1 MLRILAVALI
11 ALVVYALV
19 DCLRTDNADM
29 PGGVPKALWAILIVV
44 FPGAGALAWLLVSR
58 VTRQA
63 TGQVRGGRGPVGR
76 PSRPSAR
83 RPAPRPLAPDDD
95 PEFLAGLGRPRPAE
109 PPAPEPSAEADTDA
123 DADDG
128 TTEDGGPGT
137 THR

>member
-1 MLRILAVALI
+1 MLRYLAVALI

-19 DCLRTDNADM
+19 DCIRTDSADM
-29 PGGVPKALWAILIVV
+29 PGGVPKAVWAVLIVV

-58 VTRQA
+58 LTRQA
-63 TGQVRGGRGPVGR
+63 AGPARRGSGPVGR
-76 PSRPSAR
+76 PSRPSTR

-109 PPAPEPSAEADTDA
+109 PSAPEPGTDA
-123 DADDG
+123 DADDE
-128 TTEDGGPGT
+128 TTEDGGPGS